1 MINIVLVIG
10 QPQACLEL
18 KKMEKAKPKE
28 LDDKKDLK
36 SILINKL
43 LELQT
48 SSLSAKEQIST
59 LINFLQSLLEIET
72 IAVYTNFANEQINM
86 INSKSG
92 MKQYSLLG
100 QLLETIASQIDTRRT
115 SYFNNLIPLSELN
128 ISAQPELIDNTYVY
142 PIFSPNVQ
150 QLYGVVLITNPKLI
164 KSIEDKKIF
173 VFILNYITKIVEE
186 SDLSSQVNA
195 KDHRLKLL
203 SKLSGSLR
211 GILKPEKAIDIV
223 LKEIYSFLNLEN
235 VYFMRWDTKDKKF
248 DLMQEIISDQK
259 NSLTG
264 FSHKVLLGN
273 PIVKLM
279 YRNQYM
285 TNKNKNARRV
295 SRVFLKTKVPSIFCI
310 VPVLIRNELLGII
323 VCSSTNPA
331 SQINIEDIKI
341 TQDIAGHLAVILN
354 QANLYEES
362 LSTAQREFLLNSITT
377 MIRDTL
383 EVRGVLEKTAR
394 EVGQVFGVNACGAF
408 LKKPDEPGFTASS
421 IWAVNEE
428 FKNKMSLLPL
438 HKDDSPLLPD
448 LITQSVAISDLKFI
462 DFGEDQSLI
471 NETNCKSYLACL
483 LNKGNKTIGILVLAQ
498 FEQKRNW
505 TSSETQLLE
514 AITDQVE
521 MALSQAELHEHVQ
534 QTEMQMNLL
543 HQVSNA
549 IRDSLNLSTVM
560 ARAAHDLGEVL
571 STSRCFIRRLK
582 SIQPLAVLATEQE
595 YTNKEQNISK
605 AADLILEFEK
615 EWLESLNNLPDVDRV
630 NSILNI
636 VDVPSKFANTQEPLK
651 TIIKTIEIKSFLSVP
666 LVAAGQVIGSLCIHQ
681 CDRNRKFTESEIEFV
696 KRVASESSIAVFNAD
711 LFSKVQYQA
720 QRDSLTGLYNHAYF
734 QTALYHE
741 AERAKRTGSDMS
753 VIMIDLD
760 HLKVMND
767 KFGHKVGDE
776 AITLVAGKLKQCL
789 RQMDIIARYGGDE
802 FAALLPEA
810 TLETAEAIA
819 KRILDTLN
827 RTILPQYGPLSAS
840 IGVSGTPHE
849 ERNKDI
855 IMKAADDTMYISK
868 KEGRN
873 RVTSSKKLDEIGP
886 VDKKPLSR
894 GETDKPTSL

>member
-1 MINIVLVIG
+1 MDI
-10 QPQACLEL
+10 ER
-18 KKMEKAKPKE
+18 AKLRGSE
-28 LDDKKDLK
+28 EKKDLK
-36 SILINKL
+36 SILLNKL
-43 LELQT
+43 LELQV
-48 SSLSAKEQIST
+48 SSLTAKEQIST
-59 LINFLQSLLEIET
+59 LINFVQSLLDIET

-86 INSKSG
+86 INSRSG
-92 MKQYSLLG
+92 AKQYSLLG
-100 QLLETIASQIDTRRT
+100 QLLETIATQIDTKRT
-115 SYFNNLIPLSELN
+115 TYFNNLIPLSELN
-128 ISAQPELIDNTYVY
+128 IKSPPGSEPDINTYIY
-142 PIFSPNVQ
+142 PIFSPNAQ
-150 QLYGVVLITNPKLI
+150 QLYGIVLITNPKLI
-164 KSIEDKKIF
+164 SSVEDKKIF
-173 VFILNYITKIVEE
+173 IFILNYITKIIEE
-186 SDLSSQVNA
+186 ADLSSQVNA

-223 LKEIYSFLNLEN
+223 LKEVYNFLRVENIYF
-235 VYFMRWDTKDKKF
+235 VRWTSKDKK
-248 DLMQEIISDQK
+248 LELTQEKVDDPK
-259 NSLTG
+259 NSLLG
-264 FSHKVLLGN
+264 FTHKVLPGN
-273 PIVKLM
+273 PIIKLM
-279 YRNQYM
+279 YKNQYM
-285 TNKNKNARRV
+285 SYKNKNVRRI
-295 SRVFLKTKVPSIFCI
+295 SKVFLGNKIPSVFCM
-310 VPVLIRNELLGII
+310 VPVLIRNELLGML
-323 VCSSTNPA
+323 VCVSNSSS
-331 SQINIEDIKI
+331 SQVNIEDLRI

-354 QANLYEES
+354 QATLYEES

-383 EVRGVLEKTAR
+383 EVGGVLEKTAR

-408 LKKPDEPGFTASS
+408 LKKQDEPGFSAKS
-421 IWAVNEE
+421 IWATNDE
-428 FKNKMSLLPL
+428 FKNKMALLPL
-438 HKDDSPLLPD
+438 DSDDSPLLPD
-448 LITQSVAISDLKFI
+448 LITQSIAISDLNFI
-462 DFGEDQSLI
+462 DFGDRQSLI
-471 NETNCKSYLACL
+471 NQIGCKSYLACL
-483 LNKGNKTIGILVLAQ
+483 LNKGNKTIGILVLAH
-498 FEQKRNW
+498 FEHKRAW
-505 TSSETQLLE
+505 TSSEVQLLE

-582 SIQPLAVLATEQE
+582 SVSPLIVLATEEEHIHKDQ
-595 YTNKEQNISK
+595 KISK

-615 EWLESLNNLPDVDRV
+615 EWLESLNKIPEVDRA

-636 VDVPSKFANTQEPLK
+636 VDVPGKFIDTKEPLK

-666 LVAAGQVIGSLCIHQ
+666 LVAVGQVIGSLCIHQ

-696 KRVASESSIAVFNAD
+696 KRVASEASIAVLNAD

-741 AERAKRTGSDMS
+741 TERAKRTGSDMS

-760 HLKVMND
+760 HLKTMND

-810 TLETAEAIA
+810 NLETAEIIA

-827 RTILPQYGPLSAS
+827 RTILPQYGPLNAS

-849 ERNKDI
+849 ERNKDT

-886 VDKKPLSR
+886 VDKKPISR
-894 GETDKPTSL
+894 GETDKI